1 MKFMCKLIPKI
12 SENKMKYKGRNIAV
26 FLYSRNIPHIFLF
39 SKIRIYIYIYTHS
52 YSYTYGKY
60 SLQLG
65 KLLLN
70 ASIDQD

>member
-12 SENKMKYKGRNIAV
+12 PENKMKYKGRNITV

-39 SKIRIYIYIYTHS
+39 SKIRIYIHS

-60 SLQLG
+60 SLELG
-65 KLLLN
+65 KLLIN